1 MFQRCWGWWTVKRQ
15 VRKSGADLDYCHG
28 REEYVWATI
37 SQARLEE
44 RLIHEHRQ
52 GQRHLAGPFS
62 ISICGENGNGASG
75 WAAAIL
81 TTKTPESYE
90 LSRRAPEHDPFTACV
105 RYSYIII
112 TCLAILDQTGR
123 IVFRLL

>member
-1 MFQRCWGWWTVKRQ
+1 MLGLV
-15 VRKSGADLDYCHG
+15 D
-28 REEYVWATI
+28 REEASEEILCRPELLSWTGRIRVANYFLLEG
-37 SQARLEE
+37 LEE

-90 LSRRAPEHDPFTACV
+90 LSRRAPEHDPFIACV